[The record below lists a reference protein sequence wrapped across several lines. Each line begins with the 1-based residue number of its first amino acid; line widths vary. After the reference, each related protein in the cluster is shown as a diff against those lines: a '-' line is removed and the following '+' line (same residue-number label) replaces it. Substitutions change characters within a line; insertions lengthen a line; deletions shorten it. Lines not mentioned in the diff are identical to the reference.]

1 MQDSPRSQDLLSA
14 ELVVADAIGKLMH
27 FWGFKRPMGRIWTLL
42 YLSKDPLTAAD
53 LGDRLHMSSGAISMA
68 LAELEKWG
76 AITRT
81 WVPGERRDFFTAE
94 TSVWTMVRRVLRE
107 RELSI
112 VRDFR
117 GSLTTAIAALE
128 AESPKAP
135 SMAATYRLERLKDLE
150 RLARTGETL
159 LSALVAGGVVD
170 PTVLAEPKPQH
181 PSLPQHD

>member
-1 MQDSPRSQDLLSA
+1 MQDPSRSQDLLSA

-53 LGDRLHMSSGAISMA
+53 LGERLQMSSGAISMA
-68 LAELEKWG
+68 LTELEKWG

-117 GSLTTAIAALE
+117 GALTTAIAALE
-128 AESPKAP
+128 AERSGAP
-135 SMAATYRLERLKDLE
+135 PLASAYRLERLKDLE

-170 PTVLAEPKPQH
+170 PTVLAEPKPQP
-181 PSLPQHD
+181 PSLPRHD

>member
-1 MQDSPRSQDLLSA
+1 MKDPLRSADPLPA

-53 LGDRLHMSSGAISMA
+53 LGEQLQMSSGAISMA
-68 LAELEKWG
+68 LGELEKWG
-76 AITRT
+76 AVTRA

-94 TSVWTMVRRVLRE
+94 TNVWTMVRRVLRE

-117 GSLTTAIAALE
+117 GALASAIDALE
-128 AESPKAP
+128 AQSCGSERAP
-135 SMAATYRLERLKDLE
+135 PNQSYRLERLRDLA

-159 LSALVAGGVVD
+159 LTALVAGSIVD
-170 PTVLAEPKPQH
+170 PNVLAESKPPASF
-181 PSLPQHD
+181 PS

>member
-1 MQDSPRSQDLLSA
+1 MKDPSRPADPLPA

-53 LGDRLHMSSGAISMA
+53 LGEQLHMSSGAISMA
-68 LAELEKWG
+68 LGELEKWG

-117 GSLTTAIAALE
+117 AALSSAIAALE
-128 AESPKAP
+128 ADASCAEPKQPGPA
-135 SMAATYRLERLKDLE
+135 YRLARLRDLE
-150 RLARTGETL
+150 RLAKTGETL
-159 LSALVAGGVVD
+159 LAALVAGGIVD
-170 PTVLAEPKPQH
+170 PNVLSEPKP
-181 PSLPQHD
+181 PAPPLS